1 MPRALDGRMLTTAPR
16 PRRSLRSRAL
26 LAALVGLA
34 LGAAAEPAAA
44 QFTAAV
50 TPPRRRP
57 APPPVMAD
65 GTRPDTIRP
74 TVLSD
79 LKAWVDSAAAGLGT
93 PSSAPR
99 DSAAARRD
107 SSGARRDS
115 AAAPAPRPA
124 PPPRRP
130 RTPPR

>member
-1 MPRALDGRMLTTAPR
+1 MPRALDGRMLPTAPR

-34 LGAAAEPAAA
+34 LVTAAEPAAA

-79 LKAWVDSAAAGLGT
+79 LKAWVDSAAAGLSR
-93 PSSAPR
+93 PAPR
-99 DSAAARRD
+99 DSAAAQRD
-107 SSGARRDS
+107 SVAARRDS

-124 PPPRRP
+124 SPPRRP